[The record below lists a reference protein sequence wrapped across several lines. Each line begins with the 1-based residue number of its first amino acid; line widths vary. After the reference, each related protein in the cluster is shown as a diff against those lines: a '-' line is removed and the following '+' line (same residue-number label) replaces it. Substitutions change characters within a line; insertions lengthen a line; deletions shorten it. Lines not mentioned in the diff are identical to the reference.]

1 MSRFAPASREPV
13 IPEDRGAMT
22 PARKRR
28 IWEREKGKCWMCG
41 QAVPESGPDVRY
53 DHKVPLE
60 LGGAD
65 DDHNL
70 YPLHTKPC
78 DELKT
83 KADRARIDKMR
94 RQRKLDLAEPRTV
107 SANPIRSRG
116 FGPPRRRLA
125 KTSRGR
131 ALPSATA
138 EVEGKVPGRDPE

>member
-1 MSRFAPASREPV
+1 MTARIAPQAHEPV
-13 IPEDRGAMT
+13 ELDDRAAMT

-41 QAVPESGPDVRY
+41 QAVPQAGPDVRY

-65 DDHNL
+65 ADHNL

-94 RQRKLDLAEPRTV
+94 RQKSKLGPESERTV
-107 SANPIRSRG
+107 SPSWGKQRRG
-116 FGPPRRRLA
+116 FGSPVRVA
-125 KTSRGR
+125 VKSRK
-131 ALPSATA
+131 P
-138 EVEGKVPGRDPE
+138 

>member
-1 MSRFAPASREPV
+1 MARIAPQAHEPV
-13 IPEDRGAMT
+13 VPDDRAAMT

-41 QAVPESGPDVRY
+41 QAVPQAGPDVRY

-65 DDHNL
+65 ADHNL
-70 YPLHTKPC
+70 YPLHTTPC

-94 RQRKLDLAEPRTV
+94 RQRRLSLDVEPTV
-107 SANPIRSRG
+107 SATPIRSRG
-116 FGPPRRRLA
+116 FEKRERVPVSRRR
-125 KTSRGR
+125 RG
-131 ALPSATA
+131 
-138 EVEGKVPGRDPE
+138 